1 MRLISCRN
9 EDELLEMH
17 EFVGGP
23 DGYNFPPYAILS
35 HTWGPGEVK
44 FNDLKERSGKSK
56 QGYEKIKF
64 CRSQAM
70 RDGLSFF
77 WIDTC
82 CIDKSSSSELS
93 EAINSMFKWFAS
105 ARRCYVYLADVSS
118 SEGSGSSDKPLGWVP
133 AFRRSR
139 WFTRGW
145 TLQELLA
152 PQSVEF
158 FSREGNFL
166 GDKISLQETIHEI
179 TGIPTD
185 ALNNSKLLG
194 GYSVSEKMTWAADR
208 NTARIED
215 RAYCLMGLFDI
226 NMPLL
231 YGEGDGA
238 FQRLQK
244 EIMSLADQ
252 ISGLRLLN
260 VETNPL
266 VIETFALQD
275 QPPYAIFSHT
285 WGTEEISY
293 QDILLGKGPG
303 KKGYEKI
310 RHCCEQTARLGFKY
324 LWVDTCCID
333 KKSSAELQEAICS
346 MYTWYKNA
354 QICFVY
360 LEDHKLST
368 TPAAQLST
376 CRWFKRGWTL
386 RMCMILVAR
395 ITLVY

>member
-1 MRLISCRN
+1 MRLLNYESNGKLCCT
-9 EDELLEMH
+9 EY
-17 EFVGGP
+17 VGDVIP
-23 DGYNFPPYAILS
+23 RYAILS
-35 HTWGPGEVK
+35 HVWGFDADEVTFDDLMEGSGE
-44 FNDLKERSGKSK
+44 SK

-64 CRSQAM
+64 FTSQAM
-70 RDGLSFF
+70 RDGLHCFRV
-77 WIDTC
+77 DTC

-93 EAINSMFKWFAS
+93 EAINSIFRWFAS
-105 ARRCYVYLADVSS
+105 AARCYVYLADVSS
-118 SEGSGSSDKPLGWVP
+118 SEGSESPDNPFGWIST
-133 AFRRSR
+133 FQKSR

-152 PQSVEF
+152 PQFVEF
-158 FSREGNFL
+158 FSREGERL
-166 GDKISLQETIHEI
+166 GDKISMQETIHGI

-185 ALNNSKLLG
+185 TLNNSKPLG
-194 GYSVSEKMTWAADR
+194 EYSVAEKMSWAASR
-208 NTARIED
+208 YTPRIED
-215 RAYCLMGLFDI
+215 RAYCLMGLFGI
-226 NMPLL
+226 SMPLL
-231 YGEGDGA
+231 YGEGDLA
-238 FQRLQK
+238 FQRFQK
-244 EIMSLADQ
+244 EIMGLTDQ

-260 VETNPL
+260 IETNPL

-285 WGTEEISY
+285 WGAEEVSY

-303 KKGYEKI
+303 KKGYERI

-360 LEDHKLST
+360 LEDHELSS
-368 TPAAQLST
+368 TPAVQLST
-376 CRWFKRGWTL
+376 CRWFKRGWNL
-386 RMCMILVAR
+386 RVCMTLVAK
-395 ITLVY
+395 ITLVH